1 MNKYPRK
8 TAYIFPIEMQKL
20 ISSIP
25 FPRYIEG
32 DIYANMLVVIA
43 TVKPNENP
51 YRNRRKSIIY
61 SVPAR

>member
-1 MNKYPRK
+1 
-8 TAYIFPIEMQKL
+8 MQKL